1 MTAAP
6 AIALLVLVVATG
18 AGCRL
23 PRPDV
28 APVQMLE
35 PEIAPAAVT
44 AVTRADAVALRLL
57 DTGRLSHVG
66 RRVLYQQPAGVLIA
80 DPTWRWASPPDRY
93 LELATRL
100 EAGRRGEIA
109 LVDAVHVPT
118 VALSLLAWHLADGS
132 TRIRGVV
139 EVTVTTRNRAVHTF
153 LIRAE
158 EPVGDDVYATLG
170 AASGRLLATLAAQSL
185 DRAVSALQ

>member
-1 MTAAP
+1 MKAAP
-6 AIALLVLVVATG
+6 AVALLVLIVATG

-35 PEIAPAAVT
+35 PEIVHTSAT
-44 AVTRADAVALRLL
+44 KSSADALALRLL

-66 RRVLYQQPAGVLIA
+66 RRVLYQQPAGALIA

-100 EAGRRGEIA
+100 EAERRGGIA